1 MVMNVLTHTL
11 SNGVVLPPIGF
22 GSYRLSG
29 RGAIAKVVA
38 DAISMGYRLI
48 DTAACYQNED
58 GVGDAVRTC
67 GIPREELLVT
77 SKVWN
82 TDRGYDKTMVAFETS
97 LKLLGMEYL
106 DLYLIH
112 WPANAVYSQNWESV
126 NRSTWFALIEL
137 YKKQKVRA
145 IGVSNF
151 KPKHLEALM
160 TMDVQPMVNQ
170 IEIHPGFLQKETL
183 EYCCNHGIVVEGWAP
198 FGNGALLQEP
208 LLIEIAKKYSCST
221 AQVCLGWAVQHG
233 VIPLPKSSHIERMK
247 QNLLPRKLEDEDMLR
262 LDALPPC
269 GGSCHDS
276 DTVNFI

>member
-97 LKLLGMEYL
+97 LKLLGMEYW
-106 DLYLIH
+106 IC
-112 WPANAVYSQNWESV
+112 
-126 NRSTWFALIEL
+126 I
-137 YKKQKVRA
+137 
-145 IGVSNF
+145 
-151 KPKHLEALM
+151 
-160 TMDVQPMVNQ
+160 
-170 IEIHPGFLQKETL
+170 
-183 EYCCNHGIVVEGWAP
+183 
-198 FGNGALLQEP
+198 
-208 LLIEIAKKYSCST
+208 
-221 AQVCLGWAVQHG
+221 
-233 VIPLPKSSHIERMK
+233 
-247 QNLLPRKLEDEDMLR
+247 
-262 LDALPPC
+262 
-269 GGSCHDS
+269 
-276 DTVNFI
+276 